1 MEIEYSS
8 EEVKNQ
14 CESVKAAKKLFGG
27 DVQLVSKLMSRVEAL
42 AAAET
47 LKDIVVQKQ
56 FRFHKL
62 ENKGKKRL
70 EGYYAIDVKTKKEPW
85 RIILRP
91 MRENGQAYDSFNV
104 DELADKVEF
113 VEIREVSNHYE

>member
-14 CESVKAAKKLFGG
+14 CESVKAAKKLFNG
-27 DVQLVSKLMSRVEAL
+27 DMQLVTKLMSRVEAIS
-42 AAAET
+42 AAET
-47 LKDIVVQKQ
+47 LKDIVIQTQ

-62 ENKGKKRL
+62 KNIGKSRL
-70 EGYYAIDVKTKKEPW
+70 EGYYAIDVKTRREPW

-91 MRENGQAYDSFNV
+91 MREKGQAFDTFNV
-104 DELADKVEF
+104 DELADKVEI
-113 VEIREVSNHYE
+113 VEIREVSKHYE

>member
-1 MEIEYSS
+1 M
-8 EEVKNQ
+8 
-14 CESVKAAKKLFGG
+14 
-27 DVQLVSKLMSRVEAL
+27 SKLMSRVEAL
-42 AAAET
+42 VAAES
-47 LKDIVVQKQ
+47 LKDIVIQKQ

-62 ENKGKKRL
+62 ENKGKNRL

-91 MRENGQAYDSFNV
+91 MKEKGQAYDSFSV
-104 DELADKVEF
+104 DELADKVEI

>member
-1 MEIEYSS
+1 LEIEYSS

-27 DVQLVSKLMSRVEAL
+27 DAQLVSKLMSRVEAL
-42 AAAET
+42 VAAES
-47 LKDIVVQKQ
+47 LKDIVIQKQ

-62 ENKGKKRL
+62 ENKGKNRL

-91 MRENGQAYDSFNV
+91 MKEKGQAYDSFNV
-104 DELADKVEF
+104 DELADKVEI

>member
-8 EEVKNQ
+8 EEVKSQ

-27 DVQLVSKLMSRVEAL
+27 DAQLVSKLMSRVEAL
-42 AAAET
+42 QAAET
-47 LKDIVVQKQ
+47 LKDIVIQKQ

-91 MRENGQAYDSFNV
+91 MKEKGQAFNSFSV
-104 DELADKVEF
+104 DELADKVEI

>member
-14 CESVKAAKKLFGG
+14 CESVKAARKLFGG
-27 DVQLVSKLMSRVEAL
+27 DMQLVTKLMSRVEAIS
-42 AAAET
+42 AAET

-62 ENKGKKRL
+62 EDRGKSKL
-70 EGYYAIDVKTKKEPW
+70 EGYYAIDVKTKREPW
-85 RIILRP
+85 RIIMRP
-91 MRENGQAYDSFNV
+91 MREKGQAFDSFAI
-104 DELADKVEF
+104 DELADKVKV
-113 VEIREVSNHYE
+113 VEISEVSKHYE

>member
-27 DVQLVSKLMSRVEAL
+27 DAQLVSKLMSRVEAL
-42 AAAET
+42 VAAES
-47 LKDIVVQKQ
+47 LKDIVIQKQ

-62 ENKGKKRL
+62 ENKGKNRL

-91 MRENGQAYDSFNV
+91 MKEKGQAYDSFNV
-104 DELADKVEF
+104 DELADKVEI